1 LERVSP
7 DNGKADFTHVYD
19 RADPRDYFRSLAGLD
34 YEMPQLA
41 QPVFDQL
48 LAALATD
55 SDEESPLR
63 VLDVCCSYGINAA
76 LMRCD
81 VTLDDLFD
89 RYTDPSLDD
98 VSPADLA
105 RADADYYAERRHSD
119 AVQVSGLDA
128 AANAV
133 SYGQRVGLLEHA
145 WGENLEAA
153 DPSDACTADLS
164 TIDLVTMTGGSS
176 YVTESTFGRV
186 AAAAGDGSPPWVA
199 AFVLRT
205 LPYDHIAARMSD
217 FGMLT
222 EQLEGVS
229 FPQRRFASAD
239 EQQSALAA
247 VSSRGLDA
255 AGLEETGRYYTDLYI
270 SRPAA
275 EAADRSSPELLDS
288 SAWST
293 GA

>member
-1 LERVSP
+1 
-7 DNGKADFTHVYD
+7 
-19 RADPRDYFRSLAGLD
+19 
-34 YEMPQLA
+34 
-41 QPVFDQL
+41 
-48 LAALATD
+48 
-55 SDEESPLR
+55 
-63 VLDVCCSYGINAA
+63 
-76 LMRCD
+76 
-81 VTLDDLFD
+81 
-89 RYTDPSLDD
+89 
-98 VSPADLA
+98 
-105 RADADYYAERRHSD
+105 
-119 AVQVSGLDA
+119 
-128 AANAV
+128 
-133 SYGQRVGLLEHA
+133 
-145 WGENLEAA
+145 
-153 DPSDACTADLS
+153 
-164 TIDLVTMTGGSS
+164 MTGGSS

-255 AGLEETGRYYTDLYI
+255 AGLEETGRYYTDLYV

-275 EAADRSSPELLDS
+275 EAADRSLPELLDS

>member
-1 LERVSP
+1 
-7 DNGKADFTHVYD
+7 
-19 RADPRDYFRSLAGLD
+19 
-34 YEMPQLA
+34 MPQLA

-55 SDEESPLR
+55 SDEESPVR

-105 RADADYYAERRHSD
+105 RADADYYAQRRHSD

-128 AANAV
+128 A
-133 SYGQRVGLLEHA
+133 
-145 WGENLEAA
+145 
-153 DPSDACTADLS
+153 DACTADLS

-186 AAAAGDGSPPWVA
+186 AAAAGHGSPPWVA

-205 LPYDHIAARMSD
+205 LPYDHIAGRMSD

-255 AGLEETGRYYTDLYI
+255 AGLEETGRYYTDRYI

-275 EAADRSSPELLDS
+275 EATDRSLPELLDS
-288 SAWST
+288 RAWST